1 MSDEILTEEI
11 LQFGDNARLFGILT
25 LPSLPLRQTAKLP
38 VFVFLSCG
46 ALHRVGPQRLYVRLA
61 RTLAPMGFSSLRVD
75 LSGRGDS
82 SGKPEL
88 RNEQSLLEDYKE
100 IVSILQARLGQSQ
113 FVLCGLCSGAD
124 NALMLAHADQRIIG
138 LLLMDPTFHPADG
151 FRVRRFFQR
160 LRNPARYLDP
170 LSYISWRRLKAE
182 LLIEPPLM
190 IGDPPTRERIR
201 AAFQAICGRQG
212 RALTVFTSAALKQG
226 YTHLGQL
233 AQTIS
238 VPGYEQFCMERFF
251 SAAGHT
257 FDLEHHRRRLLDEV
271 KLWSAGFLQ
280 PTEIA

>member
-1 MSDEILTEEI
+1 VPDEILTEEI

-25 LPSLPLRQTAKLP
+25 LPSPPLQQAPKLP

-61 RTLAPMGFSSLRVD
+61 RTLAPLGFSSLRVD

-88 RNEQSLLEDYKE
+88 RNEQSLLGDYKE
-100 IVSILQARLGQSQ
+100 IVSILEARLGQSQ

-124 NALMLAHADQRIIG
+124 NAVVLAQADQRIIG
-138 LLLMDPTFHPADG
+138 LLLMDPTFHPDEG
-151 FRVRRFFQR
+151 FRVRKLFQR

-170 LSYISWRRLKAE
+170 LNYVSWRKLKAE

-190 IGDPPTRERIR
+190 IGEPPTRERIR
-201 AAFQAICGRQG
+201 AAFQTIGERKG
-212 RALTVFTSAALKQG
+212 RALTVFTSSALKQG
-226 YTHLGQL
+226 YTRLGQL
-233 AQTIS
+233 ARTIR
-238 VPGYEQFCMERFF
+238 VPGYEQFCVERFY

-271 KLWSAGFLQ
+271 KVWSAGFLRV
-280 PTEIA
+280 PG